1 MVIFFGIQVKVQ
13 ERKNCKSSST
23 WGCSGVIDLEH
34 KDMESFDGG
43 WLFPF
48 YSPLKWEALLWV
60 NQLMKHT
67 IFVLSRKL
75 TARPWKSIL
84 VQMTFPF
91 KEAYFL
97 RLCYKVADLCATVV
111 VCTRLLCRAA
121 LNWLRLAGTSTQC
134 LSRTRERSLA
144 IYHYDIQFMYV
155 FTYIDFMNISA
166 RIYLCIQ

>member
-1 MVIFFGIQVKVQ
+1 
-13 ERKNCKSSST
+13 
-23 WGCSGVIDLEH
+23 
-34 KDMESFDGG
+34 MESFDGG

-97 RLCYKVADLCATVV
+97 RLCYKVADLCAPVV

-134 LSRTRERSLA
+134 LSRTKRNILGNLPLL
-144 IYHYDIQFMYV
+144 YCIQFMYV
-155 FTYIDFMNISA
+155 FTYIDLW
-166 RIYLCIQ
+166 IYQHVFIYVYNNYLYIFSYCIYTCNTCFLIHAYSI